1 MKSRTEIL
9 TRLHP
14 NTIAA
19 LVGSFRVTIGDD
31 GTVTG
36 TVTARDLS
44 ATYQA
49 RNVCAEL
56 VELVLTVRAC
66 KGIDTLA
73 ESYQDALS
81 KLGRVAEIAV
91 AIDDHAF
98 PMQLAF
104 AMKYASDPKTPRRR
118 AVFKAWQHL
127 TSGCTITDHKSGRV
141 TVLSNPSKPALHALA
156 ESFFGGEITAR
167 TLDDDIAEMR
177 LSGYQKRVRGKPRKA
192 G

>member
-1 MKSRTEIL
+1 MKTRTEIL
-9 TRLHP
+9 PSLHP
-14 NTIAA
+14 NTVAA
-19 LVGSFRVTIGDD
+19 LVGHFTIQFAPD
-31 GTVTG
+31 GSVTG
-36 TVTARDLS
+36 TVTARDMS

-81 KLGRVAEIAV
+81 KLGRVAKIAV

-104 AMKYASDPKTPRRR
+104 AMKYASDAKTPRRR
-118 AVFKAWQHL
+118 AVFMAWRHL

-141 TVLSNPSKPALHALA
+141 TVLRNPSKADLHALC
-156 ESFFGGEITAR
+156 ESAFGDKITAR
-167 TLDDDIAEMR
+167 TLDDDLAEMK
-177 LSGYQKRVRGKPRKA
+177 LSGYQKRVRGNR
-192 G
+192 